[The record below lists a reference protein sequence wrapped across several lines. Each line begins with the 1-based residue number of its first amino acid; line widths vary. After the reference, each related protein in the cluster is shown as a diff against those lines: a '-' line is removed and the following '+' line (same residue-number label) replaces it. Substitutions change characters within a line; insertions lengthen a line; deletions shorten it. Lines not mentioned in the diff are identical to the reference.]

1 MSARLPGP
9 PVGNGDPVPPFVP
22 HSRCPSCSR
31 KMISAFPVPTCRN
44 PVRYIPHHCGCLEL
58 FRQLAQVVD
67 EGRPDMT
74 FLADGD
80 GP

>member
-1 MSARLPGP
+1 
-9 PVGNGDPVPPFVP
+9 
-22 HSRCPSCSR
+22 
-31 KMISAFPVPTCRN
+31 MISAFPLPTCRN
-44 PVRYIPHHCGCLEL
+44 PVRYIPHRRGCLEL